1 MEKKKVF
8 CKVCGAELTL
18 TKENH
23 YISRDEVKTG
33 LSVIV
38 GGLEEIIYDTFDCQ
52 ECGCQNV
59 MQERKRH
66 WYTPTNITT
75 DDEEDDKETEE

>member
-1 MEKKKVF
+1 MERKKVF

-18 TKENH
+18 TKRNC

-33 LSVIV
+33 LSTIA
-38 GGLEEIIYDTFDCQ
+38 GGLEETIYDTFDCQ
-52 ECGCQNV
+52 ECGCQNI

-66 WYTPTNITT
+66 WYPPTNIVT
-75 DDEEDDKETEE
+75 DNEEEMEE